1 MSINWKFCLTRALC
15 VLWGAQ
21 LIWLAWHF
29 APEALD
35 IAWRIP
41 TGEVGAAVHQE
52 DPWYLWCASVS
63 AVIPPDAAYVF
74 VDNYEAGN
82 DIEIGY
88 YLAPRRHIRVSPKSP
103 AAFLFHALDEEQAA
117 YLIIM
122 RDQPKPPGPGVQAAL
137 RSQALLPL
145 QISGPGQAYRVDY
158 QRFHWGFYD

>member
-1 MSINWKFCLTRALC
+1 MSRNWKFYLTRAFC

-29 APEALD
+29 APEARD
-35 IAWRIP
+35 IAWRIT
-41 TGEVGAAVHQE
+41 TGEVGAAVRQE
-52 DPWYLWCASVS
+52 DPWYLWCTYLS
-63 AVIPPDAAYVF
+63 AAIPPGAAYVF

-88 YLAPRRHIRVSPKSP
+88 FLAPRRHLLASPKSP
-103 AAFLFHALDEEQAA
+103 AAFLFHALNEEQAA
-117 YLIIM
+117 YLIV
-122 RDQPKPPGPGVQAAL
+122 RDHPKPPGPGVQAAI

-145 QISGPGQAYRVDY
+145 KISGPGQAYRVDY